1 MIFVCLLAK
10 TTAGFALGTDGDS
23 WRGSLNISVLESGSY
38 TVTAK
43 RADPEVKGIYVTTEG
58 GKVVP
63 FEALKSGQTLGVQV
77 EKSRVQVKPSAVAV
91 VL

>member
-1 MIFVCLLAK
+1 MIFGALLAT
-10 TTAGFALGTDGDS
+10 TTAGFAFGTDGDS
-23 WRGSLNISVLESGSY
+23 WRGSYNISVLESGSY

-63 FEALKSGQTLGVQV
+63 CDALRSG
-77 EKSRVQVKPSAVAV
+77 
-91 VL
+91 